1 MFVRAFFL
9 VLSAIAFAATGQ
21 SEEPSAGSEPGSL
34 PLPISGDTVFSL
46 EQLQQLALSYNPTLT
61 QARSETW
68 KAYGRQTQ
76 AMLYPNPRLGYFGQE
91 IGGAGTAGQQG
102 LYVSQQFVTG
112 GKLEL
117 SRAIACREQQQAEQV
132 VSAQEFRVVNGVR
145 REYYDLLTSNRKIQL
160 AEDLLEIAIESEKQ
174 SERRLQALQGSKV
187 DLLQARLE
195 RERVNVELETL
206 KVEREAIVRRLRA
219 LAGLQQQAG
228 EFLVAGDL
236 EQDVP
241 DLAWEDA
248 LSRLLESSPLIAQA
262 EARVAR
268 AAAVWQRA
276 RAEPIP
282 DVTVQAGAMHDFS
295 TSSQMANLQISL
307 PIPIYDKNQGNI
319 SAAEAEWIRASH
331 EVERVRLSLERELA
345 DVFRKYAQQRIRVM
359 KYNTEILPASWETL
373 DLSRKALEAEE
384 IDSLQLLS
392 VQRSY
397 TSFNQEYVEALG
409 EIWRQIVAIDGLLL
423 LDGVQAPEV
432 IP

>member
-1 MFVRAFFL
+1 MFVRTFFL
-9 VLSAIAFAATGQ
+9 VFSAIAFAATGQ
-21 SEEPSAGSEPGSL
+21 SEEPSAESEPGTL
-34 PLPISGDTVFSL
+34 PLPIADDSAFSL
-46 EQLQQLALSYNPTLT
+46 EQLQQLALTYNPTLT

-102 LYVSQQFVTG
+102 FFVSQQFVTG

-206 KVEREAIVRRLRA
+206 KVEREAIVRRLQA

>member
-1 MFVRAFFL
+1 
-9 VLSAIAFAATGQ
+9 
-21 SEEPSAGSEPGSL
+21 
-34 PLPISGDTVFSL
+34 
-46 EQLQQLALSYNPTLT
+46 
-61 QARSETW
+61 
-68 KAYGRQTQ
+68 
-76 AMLYPNPRLGYFGQE
+76 
-91 IGGAGTAGQQG
+91 
-102 LYVSQQFVTG
+102 
-112 GKLEL
+112 
-117 SRAIACREQQQAEQV
+117 
-132 VSAQEFRVVNGVR
+132 
-145 REYYDLLTSNRKIQL
+145 
-160 AEDLLEIAIESEKQ
+160 
-174 SERRLQALQGSKV
+174 LQALQGSKV
-187 DLLQARLE
+187 DVLQARLE
-195 RERVNVELETL
+195 RERVNLELETL

-219 LAGLQQQAG
+219 LAGLGHENELQIEG
-228 EFLVAGDL
+228 EL

-241 DLAWEDA
+241 DLEWEDA

-262 EARVAR
+262 EAGVAR

-295 TSSQMANLQISL
+295 TSSQMANVQISL
-307 PIPIYDKNQGNI
+307 PIPIFDKNQGNI

-345 DVFRKYAQQRIRVM
+345 EEFRKYAQQRIRVM

-384 IDSLQLLS
+384 IDSLQFLS

-397 TSFNQEYVEALG
+397 TSFNQEYIEALG

>member
-1 MFVRAFFL
+1 MFARTIFL
-9 VLSAIAFAATGQ
+9 LLSSTIAFASTGL
-21 SEEPSAGSEPGSL
+21 SEEPSSGSESGIL
-34 PLPISGDTVFSL
+34 PLPEAGAAVFSL
-46 EQLQQLALSYNPTLT
+46 EQLQQLALEYNPALV

-102 LYVSQQFVTG
+102 FYLSQQFVTG

-117 SRAIACREQQQAEQV
+117 SRAVACREQQMADQV
-132 VSAQEFRVVNGVR
+132 VTAQEFRIANGVR

-160 AEDLLEIAIESEKQ
+160 AEDLLDIAIESEKQ

-187 DLLQARLE
+187 DVLQARLE
-195 RERVNVELETL
+195 RERVNLELETL

-219 LAGLQQQAG
+219 LAGLGQENELQIEG
-228 EFLVAGDL
+228 EL

-241 DLAWEDA
+241 DLEWEDA

-262 EARVAR
+262 EAGVAR

-295 TSSQMANLQISL
+295 TSSQMANVQISL
-307 PIPIYDKNQGNI
+307 PIPIFDKNQGNI

-345 DVFRKYAQQRIRVM
+345 EEFRKYAQQRIRVM

-384 IDSLQLLS
+384 IDSLQFLS

-397 TSFNQEYVEALG
+397 TSFNQEYIEALG